1 MSAAWAAEPPL
12 PSAWLAMLLAD
23 SRLPVGGHV
32 YSGGLEPALRGGLAA
47 AAVPAY
53 LRARIATTVAVEAG
67 TAVVA
72 RHLTRAAG
80 DDTEALSRD
89 LDRVEC
95 AWAARTPS
103 RAVREVS
110 RSLARGY
117 LRLAGSIWPAWHG
130 VSACEQLPGGVSR
143 PVAIGVQPATSGQD
157 ADSLVRL
164 IVYEEAQ
171 AIAAAMLKLEPL
183 DPAVP
188 VGWVLS
194 ACALAEPRVAAL
206 AALTTP
212 EGIPATGAPQTED
225 WAEAHSR
232 LTQRLF
238 RA

>member
-1 MSAAWAAEPPL
+1 MSVASAVEPPL
-12 PSAWLAMLLAD
+12 SSGWLAMLLAD
-23 SRLPVGGHV
+23 ARLPVGGHV
-32 YSGGLEPALRGGLAA
+32 YSGGLEPALRGGMAA
-47 AAVPAY
+47 SEVPEY
-53 LRARIATTVAVEAG
+53 ITARIASTVAVEAG

-72 RHLTRAAG
+72 RHVTLAAA
-80 DDTEALSRD
+80 DDPEALRHD
-89 LDRVEC
+89 LEGVEC

-117 LRLAGSIWPAWHG
+117 LRLAGTIWPAREA
-130 VSACEQLPGGVSR
+130 VSVCGELPAGASR
-143 PVAIGVQPATSGQD
+143 PVAVGVLAALAGLD

-164 IVYEEAQ
+164 VVYEEAQ
-171 AIAAAMLKLEPL
+171 SIAAAMLKLEPL

-194 ACALAEPRVAAL
+194 ACALAEPRVPAL

-212 EGIPATGAPQTED
+212 DGIPAAGAPQTED